1 VAILSFLDPV
11 LNLAFGWLLP
21 LPPFWSILI
30 LSFILSLLISL
41 IYKFTTNQSVMKDL
55 KTEIKTL
62 QQEMK
67 LLKDNPSKMME
78 VNKKM
83 FEVNGKYMSHS
94 LKPMLFTFLPVILI
108 FGWLNGH
115 LAFEPI
121 HPNQEFTV
129 TTVFDKAAMGNV
141 TLFVPDG
148 ITMTGDTT
156 KTIEA
161 GTASFAMKGYEG
173 LYSLTFEHGGKQ
185 YVKDVEITQKREY
198 VTPALTV
205 NDGTL
210 KSIMTNHEKT
220 IVIQIG
226 SWGVS
231 WFWSY
236 LVFSLIF
243 SLVIRKALKIY

>member
-1 VAILSFLDPV
+1 MAFFAFLDPV
-11 LNLAFGWLLP
+11 LNVAFGWLLP

-30 LSFILSLLISL
+30 LSFILSLLIAL

-55 KTEIKTL
+55 KTEIKTM

-67 LLKDNPSKMME
+67 LLKNDPSKMME
-78 VNKKM
+78 VNRKM

-115 LAFEPI
+115 LAFEQL

-129 TTVFDKAAMGNV
+129 TLVFDKTAAGNV

-148 ITMTGDTT
+148 MTVTGVTT
-156 KTIEA
+156 KMIEA
-161 GTASFAMKGYEG
+161 GTASFAMKGEEG
-173 LYSLTFEHGGKQ
+173 LYSLTFEHDGKK
-185 YVKDVEITQKREY
+185 YTKDVEITQKREY
-198 VTPALTV
+198 ITPVLTV

-210 KSIMTNHEKT
+210 KSITTNHEKT
-220 IVIQIG
+220 KVIQIG

-243 SLVIRKALKIY
+243 SLGIRKLLKIY